1 MYSGEEFRED
11 ELARRSFSSLVRVGI
26 PLFGVAYYLY
36 LRPHMRKA
44 GTRYDE
50 STRPLPGDDLIASPN
65 FEMTRAVNID
75 AAPDA
80 VWPWIAQIGRNGTG
94 FYGLDSLTNQGVPSA
109 AYLRTDLPA
118 PQRDDVLDG
127 GYRTLALEPGH
138 YLLYGGFDLPT
149 PTGGTTERT
158 TLLLLERR
166 ENDKT
171 RLLVRTRG
179 YTYGIFGPVYNLFYE
194 LADYWHG
201 MAQLRNIRQRA
212 EMLAQLSR

>member
-44 GTRYDE
+44 GTQYDE

-80 VWPWIAQIGRNGTG
+80 VWPWIAQIGRNGPG
-94 FYGLDSLTNQGVPSA
+94 FYRPDILTNQ
-109 AYLRTDLPA
+109 R
-118 PQRDDVLDG
+118 
-127 GYRTLALEPGH
+127 
-138 YLLYGGFDLPT
+138 LPT
-149 PTGGTTERT
+149 PPSFST
-158 TLLLLERR
+158 
-166 ENDKT
+166 
-171 RLLVRTRG
+171 
-179 YTYGIFGPVYNLFYE
+179 NLP
-194 LADYWHG
+194 
-201 MAQLRNIRQRA
+201 
-212 EMLAQLSR
+212 